1 MLRGARSKMDQ
12 VTAPVLENRFVAPG
26 IYRLR
31 IEAPAIAR
39 AARPGQFL
47 MLRVRQTLDP
57 LLRRPFSIHAVHD
70 FRTVDI
76 LYRVVGKGTNLL
88 TAIKKGERLD
98 IVGPLGRGFSWR
110 EDLLSLLVAGGMGIA
125 PLFFLAQIIARNG
138 AGAKTSVLIGARNKI
153 ELLCVKELR
162 AMGLQVEATTE
173 DGSAGKRGLV
183 TDLITRRFITSQPIL
198 YTCGPHPMLR
208 TVANLARGHGLSC
221 QVSLESFMACGLGA
235 CLGCA
240 AEMRNGDFVRV
251 CKEGPVFDAYEV
263 AWK

>member
-1 MLRGARSKMDQ
+1 MVRGARSKMDQ
-12 VTAPVLENRFVAPG
+12 VTATVLENRFVASSV
-26 IYRLR
+26 YRLR

-39 AARPGQFL
+39 VVRPGQFL
-47 MLRVRQTLDP
+47 MLRVGQTLDP

-70 FRTVDI
+70 SRTVDI

-88 TAIKKGERLD
+88 TAIKKGGKLD

-110 EDLLSLLVAGGMGIA
+110 EDLPSLFVAGGMGIA
-125 PLFFLAQIIARNG
+125 PLFFLAQIITQNG
-138 AGAKTSVLIGARNKI
+138 TGAKTSVLIGARNKI
-153 ELLCVKELR
+153 ELLCVKELK
-162 AMGLQVEATTE
+162 AMGLQVEAATE

-183 TDLITRRFITSQPIL
+183 TDLLTRKIITSRPVL
-198 YTCGPHPMLR
+198 YTCGPYPMLR
-208 TVANLARGHGLSC
+208 AVAHLAREHGLSC

-235 CLGCA
+235 CLGCV
-240 AEMRNGDFVRV
+240 AEMRNGDLVRV